1 MDARRRAIVTA
12 LAVGA
17 LAKRAHAQNLVTRAI
32 AATGE
37 QLPVIGLGTWQAFDA
52 GDDKAARAPL
62 REVLKVFSQAG
73 ARLIDSSPMY
83 GTAEAVAG
91 DLIAEQGARER
102 LFIATKVWASGRA
115 EGQRQMQNSYKR
127 LRVERLDL
135 LQVHNLVDVDTHAKT
150 LAELKHKGRLRYMGI
165 THYTAS
171 AYRELEAQLRKGA
184 WDFVQLNYSLAE
196 RDAEARLLPL
206 AQERKAAVII
216 NRPFAEGALFRRV
229 KGKELPPWAAEL
241 GIESWAQYFL
251 KWIVSHPAV
260 TSAIPGTARPDHMR
274 DNLSAGRGP
283 MPDAAARRRMV
294 EYFDGL

>member
-17 LAKRAHAQNLVTRAI
+17 LAKRAHAQNLVTHAA

-91 DLIAEQGARER
+91 DLIAELGARER

-135 LQVHNLVDVDTHAKT
+135 LQVHNL
-150 LAELKHKGRLRYMGI
+150 
-165 THYTAS
+165 
-171 AYRELEAQLRKGA
+171 
-184 WDFVQLNYSLAE
+184 
-196 RDAEARLLPL
+196 
-206 AQERKAAVII
+206 
-216 NRPFAEGALFRRV
+216 
-229 KGKELPPWAAEL
+229 
-241 GIESWAQYFL
+241 
-251 KWIVSHPAV
+251 
-260 TSAIPGTARPDHMR
+260 
-274 DNLSAGRGP
+274 
-283 MPDAAARRRMV
+283 AAAA
-294 EYFDGL
+294 